1 MILQDIAVG
10 AIFCSFGFML
20 VILNRHRNT
29 PLARGQVWI
38 GRGMIAAGLLLPF
51 LLWAFAKNG

>member
-20 VILNRHRNT
+20 VILNRNRDT

-38 GRGMIAAGLLLPF
+38 GRGMIAAGLLLP
-51 LLWAFAKNG
+51 LIMWLFAKT